1 MEPSEEIRRI
11 VSRFTK
17 ATAEGDSESVLGRLS
32 DHPGTLIV
40 GSDPAEWWR
49 GDEIRAV
56 WGRQIEEFDGSF
68 LVTANEIDAWEEG
81 SVGWASVQETIEFA
95 GKTIEGRASYIL
107 HLEHDE
113 WKVVHVHWSFPQ
125 PHADVLGRS
134 LTVTIEELE
143 ETVQRERP
151 DLSDALDSDG
161 TITIAFTDIVDST
174 VLLTHLGDH
183 AWVDLLQRHNAIIE
197 KCTAAHGGTVVET
210 QGDGSMLA
218 FPSARRAVACAEA
231 IQRAIGR
238 AFADVSPPVA
248 VRLGVH
254 TGDALQHDD
263 HFFGTTVHYAA
274 RVASQALA
282 GEVLVSSVVHDL
294 IARPGISFHESREA
308 ELKGLDGRHRLFA
321 LDFAQTARS
330 PAETPSPS
338 D

>member
-1 MEPSEEIRRI
+1 VEPSEEIRRI
-11 VSRFTK
+11 VDRLTK
-17 ATAEGDSESVLGRLS
+17 AIAEGDRESVLGRLS

-49 GDEIRAV
+49 GHEIRVV
-56 WGRQIEEFDGSF
+56 WRRQIEEFDGSF

-81 SVGWASVQETIEFA
+81 SVGWASVKETIKFA

-113 WKVVHVHWSFPQ
+113 WKIVHVHWSFPQ

-134 LTVTIEELE
+134 LTVTIDELE
-143 ETVQRERP
+143 QTVQREKP
-151 DLSDALDSDG
+151 DLSHALDSDG

-183 AWVDLLQRHNAIIE
+183 VWVDLLRRHNAIIE
-197 KCTAAHGGTVVET
+197 RCTDDHGGTVVET

-231 IQRAIGR
+231 IQREIGR

-248 VRLGVH
+248 VRLGLH
-254 TGDALQHDD
+254 TGDALHQGD

-274 RVASQALA
+274 RVASEALG

-294 IARPGISFHESREA
+294 IARPGINFHESREA
-308 ELKGLDGRHRLFA
+308 ELKGLDGWHRLYA
-321 LDFAQTARS
+321 LDFTRTEPP
-330 PAETPSPS
+330 PAGTPSAV